1 MAEGTDF
8 NVKFTGSSAQALVNQ
23 INTELGNATTAH
35 TNAVNAWKTVK
46 SKFALNPATMA
57 KLNSIDEEETGLDT
71 VEFQKVVTSLQ
82 NLMSGIGN
90 INTTWQNAATEIDSA
105 INTYINGSGN

>member
-8 NVKFTGSSAQALVNQ
+8 NVKFTGAGAQALVTEINNQ
-23 INTELGNATTAH
+23 LALATQAH
-35 TNAVNAWKTVK
+35 TDAVTAWRVVK

-90 INTTWQNAATEIDSA
+90 INTTWQNVSAEIDSA
-105 INTYINGSGN
+105 VDTYINGSGQ

>member
-8 NVKFTGSSAQALVNQ
+8 NVKFTGAGAQALVTEINNQ
-23 INTELGNATTAH
+23 LALATQAH
-35 TNAVNAWKTVK
+35 TDAVTAWRVVK

-90 INTTWQNAATEIDSA
+90 INTTWQNASAEIDSA
-105 INTYINGSGN
+105 VDTYINGGGQ